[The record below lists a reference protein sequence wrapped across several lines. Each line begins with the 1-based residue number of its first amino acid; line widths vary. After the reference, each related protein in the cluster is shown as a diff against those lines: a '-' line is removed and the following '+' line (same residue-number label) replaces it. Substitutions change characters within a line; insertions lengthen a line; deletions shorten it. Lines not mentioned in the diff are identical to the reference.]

1 MKLFQVFKKK
11 KYEDE
16 DNVKRAS
23 REELGLLPEVE
34 DVDEDI
40 FVKPE
45 EEVKEYN
52 STLKNIDSKQEKKSA
67 PVKKT
72 SPKATKATSES
83 NTGAKKKQSSNN
95 DEDVI
100 LEKTTATKNANK
112 SNFQTKTVAENK
124 SNAKEKSVEC
134 AAPAKEKATDRLA
147 NFEIKKAKDGR
158 FVFNLYA
165 SNHVIVATSQIYTT
179 SQAAVNG
186 INSVITNAKKAPIE
200 DTTLKKFETQAYP
213 KWEIYLDKSEQF
225 RFRLYAPNGN
235 CICHS
240 QGYTSKANC
249 KNGIESIIKSCE
261 NSEITKAYL
270 NKDSK

>member
-1 MKLFQVFKKK
+1 MNFFEKLFKRKR
-11 KYEDE
+11 YEDE
-16 DNVKRAS
+16 GKVKRLS
-23 REELGLLPEVE
+23 RDELGLLP
-34 DVDEDI
+34 DDEELDENI

-45 EEVKEYN
+45 KPERV
-52 STLKNIDSKQEKKSA
+52 STLRSIEKSDA
-67 PVKKT
+67 TTAVAPDEPVKKASKKPTPST
-72 SPKATKATSES
+72 SSTTKST
-83 NTGAKKKQSSNN
+83 
-95 DEDVI
+95 
-100 LEKTTATKNANK
+100 NK
-112 SNFQTKTVAENK
+112 SNSDTKTKAETK
-124 SNAKEKSVEC
+124 SAQKAESKPVTSEPKEKSSE
-134 AAPAKEKATDRLA
+134 RLA

-186 INSVITNAKKAPIE
+186 INSVITNAKRAPIE
-200 DTTLKKFETQAYP
+200 DTTLKKFEEQSYP

-270 NKDSK
+270 NKDEK